1 MVDVPFGL
9 RRVPREQLWKVRS
22 RLRPRRRF
30 DSHCRGRIDWG
41 HGAHPPPRPARMRV
55 GSVVGW
61 SLFCVGLLMLIAVA
75 YNFLATR
82 NPETIIAV
90 DKNPIARGETLTIH
104 VLQPGPIRLK
114 SLRADVFGEELYV
127 PMLRGDPDETRT
139 TGDRRP
145 LGTFK
150 FSHATISRFGPVR
163 VLEPLS
169 RTTFRRIF
177 SQAVRSATKRPPGP
191 SRYGEAYETVST
203 FAIGLSSASREDSK
217 MFRCATTQRQFSTPS
232 AESRRSPQLQQIR
245 ISHRRRAG

>member
-1 MVDVPFGL
+1 
-9 RRVPREQLWKVRS
+9 
-22 RLRPRRRF
+22 
-30 DSHCRGRIDWG
+30 
-41 HGAHPPPRPARMRV
+41 
-55 GSVVGW
+55 
-61 SLFCVGLLMLIAVA
+61 MLIAVA

-150 FSHATISRFGPVR
+150 FFSRDDLAVRAGQSFGATITYDIPTDIQPSGKVGHKTTTWRIEVWGSVR
-163 VLEPLS
+163 NGFN
-169 RTTFRRIF
+169 FRHRL
-177 SQAVRSATKRPPGP
+177 V
-191 SRYGEAYETVST
+191 VSVT
-203 FAIGLSSASREDSK
+203 
-217 MFRCATTQRQFSTPS
+217 
-232 AESRRSPQLQQIR
+232 
-245 ISHRRRAG
+245 